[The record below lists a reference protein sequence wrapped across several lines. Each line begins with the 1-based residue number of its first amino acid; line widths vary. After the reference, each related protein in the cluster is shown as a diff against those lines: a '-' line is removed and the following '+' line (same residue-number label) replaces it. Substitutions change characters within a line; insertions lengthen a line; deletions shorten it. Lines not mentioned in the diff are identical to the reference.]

1 MEYVKTL
8 KSIITV
14 NGLDITDNAFL
25 RDEPITLIVGVVSEK
40 KVEETEA
47 KTEQLRKSDELDGII
62 ESMRLDG
69 KEKKKPSHP
78 DSKRYGDA
86 ETL

>member
-69 KEKKKPSHP
+69 KEKKTFPS
-78 DSKRYGDA
+78 R
-86 ETL
+86 